1 MKVQPGAV
9 SSKHLPQPLVQTGPH
24 RSAHRDPDC
33 PPQARPQRRHSH
45 HSKPHECRSPRAPGS
60 STPGEGQRLKGGRKC
75 RAILKTGRG
84 GGMEEAS
91 CFRGQPISA
100 LRGGCARKWAPA
112 ILWEGAEE
120 GQSEAVKKEV
130 AEGAGGY
137 SISAKLGR

>member
-1 MKVQPGAV
+1 
-9 SSKHLPQPLVQTGPH
+9 
-24 RSAHRDPDC
+24 
-33 PPQARPQRRHSH
+33 
-45 HSKPHECRSPRAPGS
+45 
-60 STPGEGQRLKGGRKC
+60 
-75 RAILKTGRG
+75 
-84 GGMEEAS
+84 MEEVS

-137 SISAKLGR
+137 SISAKLEPATMAGHDSGSQHQFTGFQKYFNSYTITGRRNVSGMSEAPICVNVKEADVL